1 MRQDEITEH
10 RRQHRN
16 DADHPV
22 DHGER
27 HRQPRL
33 AQHIPQHGKGHD
45 IERPRPDPLPESA
58 EIELADPRR
67 IGRHQGGNDKDK
79 RAPQH
84 HPAPAMAIRNDPPQQ
99 HSGRHAEQV
108 DGEGGVDLRLA
119 RLQGIG
125 NLGHGHQI
133 EIDPDR
139 VEDDHQESA
148 QQENA
153 HGCSIAKGPPTQ
165 TMPTSVGGGSRG
177 DRLNMGSTIGGAP
190 ART

>member
-1 MRQDEITEH
+1 
-10 RRQHRN
+10 
-16 DADHPV
+16 
-22 DHGER
+22 
-27 HRQPRL
+27 
-33 AQHIPQHGKGHD
+33 
-45 IERPRPDPLPESA
+45 
-58 EIELADPRR
+58 
-67 IGRHQGGNDKDK
+67 
-79 RAPQH
+79 
-84 HPAPAMAIRNDPPQQ
+84 MAIRNDPPQQ

-139 VEDDHQESA
+139 VEDDHQKSA

-153 HGCSIAKGPPTQ
+153 HGCSIAKGQPTQ
-165 TMPTSVGGGSRG
+165 TIPTSVGGGNRG
-177 DRLNMGSTIGGAP
+177 DRLNMRSTIGGAP